1 MSEIIMNLV
10 IRFVIML
17 VVFVVCLALV
27 LVGQKNI
34 SATGLAMELVGLV
47 GLLTLLFVYNRKYK

>member
-1 MSEIIMNLV
+1 MNPV
-10 IRFVIML
+10 IRNVIML

-34 SATGLAMELVGLV
+34 SAAMELVGLV

>member
-1 MSEIIMNLV
+1 MNPV
-10 IRFVIML
+10 IRNVIML

-34 SATGLAMELVGLV
+34 SATGLARELVGLG

>member
-1 MSEIIMNLV
+1 MNPV
-10 IRFVIML
+10 IRNVIML

-34 SATGLAMELVGLV
+34 CGRLSD
-47 GLLTLLFVYNRKYK
+47 

>member
-1 MSEIIMNLV
+1 MNPV
-10 IRFVIML
+10 IRNVIML

-34 SATGLAMELVGLV
+34 SATGLAMELVGHMHILS
-47 GLLTLLFVYNRKYK
+47 LY

>member
-1 MSEIIMNLV
+1 MNPV
-10 IRFVIML
+10 IRNVIML

-34 SATGLAMELVGLV
+34 SATGRAWNLWGWWAC
-47 GLLTLLFVYNRKYK
+47 